1 MAKYGATFTAF
12 ATTTGLTTA
21 VLLSTAANRKAEL
34 VEARMTGSGSTAAAD
49 IMHRATFNNKDGT
62 TAGTLTAVTPGLWDS
77 MANAAGCT
85 IGVAATVEPTTYGI
99 AIWLAGFNQRGG
111 VVFGVP
117 QGEGVKID
125 NQPTNKHFGMRVIS
139 SAVGTVDGMLN
150 WWEA

>member
-21 VLLSTAANRKAEL
+21 LLLSSAANRKAEL

-49 IMHRATFNNKDGT
+49 IMHRATFNNKDAT
-62 TAGTLTAVTPGLWDS
+62 SAGTLTAVTPALWDA

-85 IGVAATVEPTTYGI
+85 LGVAATVEPTTYGI

-125 NQPTNKHFGMRVIS
+125 NQPTNKHLGMRVIS
-139 SAVGTVDGMLN
+139 SAVGTVDGMAN